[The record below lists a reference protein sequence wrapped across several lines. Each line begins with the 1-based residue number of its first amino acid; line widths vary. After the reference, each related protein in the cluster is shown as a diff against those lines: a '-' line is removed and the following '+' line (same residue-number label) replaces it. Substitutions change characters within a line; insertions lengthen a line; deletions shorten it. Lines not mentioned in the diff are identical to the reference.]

1 MAWVYLVI
9 AGVMEIGWPLGFKLS
24 QTPHYRIAGI
34 ALAAVCLT
42 LSTVFLWIAPR
53 SMPIGTAYAV
63 WTGIG
68 AIGVFA
74 MGIFLFDEPRT
85 AGRIA
90 AVAVIVAGIVGL
102 KLADGG
108 GAA

>member
-24 QTPHYRIAGI
+24 QAPDYRIAGI
-34 ALAAVCLT
+34 ALAVACLT
-42 LSTVFLWIAPR
+42 LSTVFLWIAQR

-68 AIGVFA
+68 AVGVFA
-74 MGIFLFDEPRT
+74 MGILLFDEPRT

-90 AVAVIVAGIVGL
+90 SAMLIVAGIVGL
-102 KLADGG
+102 KLADSGTG
-108 GAA
+108 